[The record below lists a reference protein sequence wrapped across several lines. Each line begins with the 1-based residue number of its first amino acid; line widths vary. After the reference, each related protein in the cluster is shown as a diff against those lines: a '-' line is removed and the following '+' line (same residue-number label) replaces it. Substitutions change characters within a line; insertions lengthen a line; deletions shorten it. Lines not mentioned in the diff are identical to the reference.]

1 MQKKSDQTTFHK
13 KIHLKWIKD
22 LNIGPETITLQ
33 KKTQAI
39 HLLTQ
44 VLAILFLTMSPKAR
58 EPNAKMNKWDYTK
71 LEIFC
76 TLNKKL
82 KKKKRE
88 RERKYCPLNWI
99 RLFQKIPG
107 RSGRGFL
114 YIFNKE
120 LI

>member
-76 TLNKKL
+76 TLKKNIK

-88 RERKYCPLNWI
+88 RENI
-99 RLFQKIPG
+99 AH
-107 RSGRGFL
+107 
-114 YIFNKE
+114 
-120 LI
+120 